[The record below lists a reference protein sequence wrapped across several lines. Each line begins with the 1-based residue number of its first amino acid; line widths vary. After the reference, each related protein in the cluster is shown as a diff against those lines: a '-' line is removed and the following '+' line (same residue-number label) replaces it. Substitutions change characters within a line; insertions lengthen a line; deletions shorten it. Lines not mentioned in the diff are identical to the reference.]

1 MKKHSNIFTGVIFMS
16 VAITAC
22 RKPYKPEVV
31 AEPNSYLVVEGL
43 INSGADSTIIKLNRT
58 VRLSGT
64 STVNPEK
71 GAAVSVE
78 SELNES
84 IQLIEKPNGVYVY
97 PGLNLSTSHQYRL
110 KIRTAGGREYA
121 SDFEPVMVAPLIDSL
136 SYKVESN
143 GVSINANTH
152 DPENNTRYYRWEYD
166 ETWVYTSTFQS
177 KYKSNGDTVLSRD
190 LINDEIYTCW
200 RSAYSST
207 IVLGSSAKLSRD
219 VISDA
224 PVTFLSR
231 HSEKIRHKYSALI
244 RQYPLTKGAYEFWVN
259 LKKNTEQLGGIFDVQ
274 PSQINGNI
282 HSVIDAN
289 EPVIGYVSI
298 SNYSS
303 KRIFVDQRKLPT
315 WLDYI
320 DDGCKVEDFIY
331 LYRNPITGEVE
342 NQVDEYINFR
352 RATREI
358 YIPLEGITD
367 IVTHL
372 ILGYHAALPECVDCT
387 LHGTNKQP
395 SFWQ

>member
-1 MKKHSNIFTGVIFMS
+1 MS

-22 RKPYKPEVV
+22 RKPYRPEVI
-31 AEPNSYLVVEGL
+31 AAPNSYLVVEGL

-58 VRLSGT
+58 VQLSGT

-97 PGLNLSTSHQYRL
+97 PGLNLNTSHQYRL

-136 SYKVESN
+136 TYKIESD
-143 GVSINANTH
+143 GVSINVNTH
-152 DPENNTRYYRWEYD
+152 DPKNNTRYYRWEYD
-166 ETWVYTSTFQS
+166 ETWVFTSAFQS
-177 KYKSNGDTVLSRD
+177 KYKSNGDTVLGRD

-200 RSAYSST
+200 RSAYSTT
-207 IVLGSSAKLSRD
+207 IVLGSSVKLSQD
-219 VISDA
+219 VISNA
-224 PVTFLSR
+224 PITFLSR
-231 HSEKIRHKYSALI
+231 HSDKIRHKYSALI
-244 RQYPLTKGAYEFWVN
+244 RQYPLTKGAYDFWVN
-259 LKKNTEQLGGIFDVQ
+259 LKKNTEQLGSIFDAQ

-282 HSVIDAN
+282 HSVTDIN

-298 SNYSS
+298 GTYSS
-303 KRIFVDQRKLPT
+303 KRIFVDQRNLPT
-315 WLDYI
+315 WLDYM
-320 DDGCKVEDFIY
+320 DDGCKVEDFMY
-331 LYRNPITGEVE
+331 VYKDPVTGETV
-342 NQVDEYINFR
+342 NQVDQYINFH
-352 RATREI
+352 RATRAI
-358 YIPLEGITD
+358 HIPLEGISSPGD
-367 IVTHL
+367 PR
-372 ILGYHAALPECVDCT
+372 ILGYHSALPECVDCT

>member
-22 RKPYKPEVV
+22 RKPYNPEVI
-31 AEPNSYLVVEGL
+31 AAPNSYLVVEGL

-58 VRLSGT
+58 VQLSGA

-84 IQLIEKPNGVYVY
+84 IQLIEKPNGIYVY

-110 KIRTAGGREYA
+110 KIRTASGREYA

-136 SYKVESN
+136 TYKVESD
-143 GVSINANTH
+143 GVSINVNTH
-152 DPENNTRYYRWEYD
+152 DPKNKTRYYRWEYD
-166 ETWVYTSTFQS
+166 ETWVFTSAFQS
-177 KYKSNGDTVLSRD
+177 TYKSNGDTVLNRD

-200 RSAYSST
+200 KSNYSTT
-207 IVLGSSAKLSRD
+207 IVLGSSAKLSQD
-219 VISDA
+219 VMSDA
-224 PVTFLSR
+224 PITFLSR
-231 HSEKIRHKYSALI
+231 HSDKIRHKYSALI
-244 RQYPLTKGAYEFWVN
+244 RQYPLTKGAYDFWVN
-259 LKKNTEQLGGIFDVQ
+259 LKKNTEQLGSIFDAQ

-282 HSVIDAN
+282 HSATDVN

-298 SNYSS
+298 GTYSS
-303 KRIFVDQRKLPT
+303 NRIFVDQRKLPP

-320 DDGCKVEDFIY
+320 DDGCKLSGYYYVHMD
-331 LYRNPITGEVE
+331 PITGEIE
-342 NQVDEYINFR
+342 NQVDQYINFH

-358 YIPLEGITD
+358 KIPVSGLYFPGD
-367 IVTHL
+367 PVKKKN
-372 ILGYHAALPECVDCT
+372 AAASAECVDCT
-387 LHGTNKQP
+387 LHGTNKEP